1 MTTTSERICGD
12 ETLGMTADTDDPS
25 NPLFGA
31 IGVPPVLSNQLELIL
46 FGIILAPLKKSVLS
60 DLQSL
65 VLANK
70 PTTWFTIY
78 LCIFVLLHLCAII
91 TMNDAQYARKHGYKV
106 CLPLI
111 IQPSSNVLIFLC

>member
-1 MTTTSERICGD
+1 MTTCAERICGE
-12 ETLGMTADTDDPS
+12 ETLGMTADSDDPS
-25 NPLFGA
+25 NPLFNA

-46 FGIILAPLKKSVLS
+46 FGAILAPLKKTVLA

-78 LCIFVLLHLCAII
+78 LCIFMLLHLCSIVTI
-91 TMNDAQYARKHGYKV
+91 DDAQYAKRHGYRV
-106 CLPLI
+106 GLSQI
-111 IQPSSNVLIFLC
+111 LCRAFPPF